1 MIGWI
6 KPLAALFLLNGL
18 LSFSTWWPTPGILP
32 DARIAPEFILWW
44 AVVLIAYAVR
54 RSISKMALFLMA
66 VLYLLLVL
74 GRYLDVTAPSL
85 FGRAVSLYWD
95 IPQIPRFIWVTA
107 AENPWWLSA
116 LVGVAITLFLWGL
129 FRLIRGAMA
138 MVVAH
143 ALPFAVAHRSVWLL
157 TAAAVLLAAANYAG
171 VRATWPY
178 VSKPVVPT
186 YWNQLALLWQ
196 ANSSEELN
204 RALPA
209 QTVIEEALQDAKSLS
224 ALQNKDVYLIFLESF
239 GAVLY
244 DNPEARARTERGRAA
259 LLQSI
264 QKTQRHV
271 VSAFFSSPTIGG
283 ASDLAHMSLLAGVD
297 LSDPRRHDLL
307 LTTARPTLISL
318 FRKAGYQTFGLYHA
332 VSWAWPEKAYYNYD
346 VYLDGRALNYRGP
359 SIGFWHIP
367 DQFAIARF
375 EQMHPRR
382 GNQPPRFLFF
392 PTISSHFP
400 FSPVPPYQPDWR
412 RILSDQP
419 FNAQEMNRVRA
430 EKVNWLNM
438 AGDYLRSIDY
448 TFDWLTGYIAQPE
461 PRDTVIILIGDHQPS
476 ANVMGDGQPWHVPVF
491 VIAKDRALLARFESQ
506 GFQPGLSP
514 DRTVRGGMHDL
525 TQVLLKAFGN

>member
-1 MIGWI
+1 MINGI
-6 KPLAALFLLNGL
+6 KALVALFLLNGL
-18 LSFSTWWPTPGILP
+18 LSFSTWWPTPAVLP

-44 AVVLIAYAVR
+44 SLVLIVFAAR
-54 RSISKMALFLMA
+54 RSISTITLNLMA
-66 VLYLLLVL
+66 VFYLILVL

-85 FGRAVSLYWD
+85 FGRAVNLYWD
-95 IPQIPRFIWVTA
+95 IPQIPRFMWVTA
-107 AENPWWLSA
+107 AESPWWLST
-116 LVGVAITLFLWGL
+116 LVGVIIALSLWGL
-129 FRLIRGAMA
+129 FRLIRGTMA

-143 ALPFAVAHRSVWLL
+143 ALPFAAVRRSVWVL
-157 TAAAVLLAAANYAG
+157 TAAAVLLVSANYAG

-178 VSKPVVPT
+178 VSKPVVPV
-186 YWNQLALLWQ
+186 YWNQLVFLWQ
-196 ANSSEELN
+196 AYSSKDLD

-209 QTVIEEALQDAKSLS
+209 RTVIEDALQDAKSLS
-224 ALQNKDVYLIFLESF
+224 ALQSKDVYIIFLESF

-244 DNPEARARTERGRAA
+244 DNSEAKARTDRGRAA

-307 LTTARPTLISL
+307 LTTDRPTLISL

-332 VSWAWPEKAYYNYD
+332 VSWAWPEKAYYNFD
-346 VYLDGRALNYRGP
+346 VYLDGPALNYRGP

-375 EQMHPRR
+375 EQMYPRR
-382 GNQPPRFLFF
+382 ENQPPRFLFF

-400 FSPVPPYQPDWR
+400 FSPVPPYQPDWQK
-412 RILSDQP
+412 ILSDQP
-419 FNAQEMNRVRA
+419 FGTQEMNRVRA

-438 AGDYLRSIDY
+438 AEDYLRTINY
-448 TFDWLTGYIAQPE
+448 TFDWLTGYLAQPE

-476 ANVMGDGQPWHVPVF
+476 ANVMGDGQPWHVPVY
-491 VIAKDRALLARFESQ
+491 VITKDRAILARFEAQ
-506 GFQPGLSP
+506 GFEKGLSP

-525 TQVLLKAFGN
+525 TRVVLKAFGN

>member
-85 FGRAVSLYWD
+85 FGRAVNLYWD

-138 MVVAH
+138 MVMAH
-143 ALPFAVAHRSVWLL
+143 ALPFAVAHRWVWLL

-186 YWNQLALLWQ
+186 YWNQFVLLWQ

-346 VYLDGRALNYRGP
+346 VYLDGPALNYRGP

-400 FSPVPPYQPDWR
+400 FSPVPPYQPDWQ

-419 FNAQEMNRVRA
+419 FDAQEMNRVRA